1 MRRVVASLHPLIAF
15 MITAQVPEGSE
26 PLYTPV
32 RQVQHV
38 ISTLQ
43 AVREGV
49 GSWEGG
55 AGGRSLSAN
64 AVYEDNC
71 DYEAIRQKYNAGFAE
86 PGQEDGTPDGKLAVP
101 AVPAAAEDRARSSK
115 L

>member
-1 MRRVVASLHPLIAF
+1 

-64 AVYEDNC
+64 AVYEDNG
-71 DYEAIRQKYNAGFAE
+71 DYKAIRQKYNAGFAE
-86 PGQEDGTPDGKLAVP
+86 PGQEDGTPDCKLAVP